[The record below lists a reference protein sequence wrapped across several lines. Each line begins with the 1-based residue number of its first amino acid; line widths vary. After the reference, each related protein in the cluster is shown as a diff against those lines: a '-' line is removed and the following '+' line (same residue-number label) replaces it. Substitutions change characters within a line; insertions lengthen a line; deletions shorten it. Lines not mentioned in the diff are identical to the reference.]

1 MRNRAK
7 TPLIFICLLIFG
19 SGLPALGEPTEKD
32 RIHDAINGEDVNEVK
47 RLIES
52 GVNLNPDQ
60 YGQYIQDPPLATAIR
75 QGNQEIIRLLL
86 DNGADPNAFLVRGPR
101 DAIFILSLVLYQDDE
116 AMLDLFIE
124 YGVSRE
130 HFRDF
135 LLESLSSG
143 QDLDMVRIIL
153 DRGLTNVD
161 ASLPFI
167 LRYAYGN
174 PDVRTLIAGYNSDIS
189 EGRANLLNEMLKK
202 GGINTTGRRYDPEVE
217 YPLATTFL
225 SDKKDPF
232 RYSEKKAFDGD
243 LETSWVEGLKGD
255 GIGEKI
261 AFTPLDFIRGMEITS
276 ISVVPGY
283 GVEKHFRRNNRVK
296 QAILSVYPTGVYAAQ
311 WDISYPIGDI
321 IYQTTLTFDDDL
333 RLQEFPLEIPGYEEN
348 MVLSGRVLFVLEIKE
363 VYPGSDW
370 DDTCIAEIE
379 LKDRKGKKISLC
391 PSKR

>member
-1 MRNRAK
+1 MRNKAK

-19 SGLPALGEPTEKD
+19 SGLPVLGEPTDED
-32 RIHDAINGEDVNEVK
+32 RIHDAINVEDVNEVK
-47 RLIES
+47 HLIES
-52 GVNLNPDQ
+52 GVNLNPRSD
-60 YGQYIQDPPLATAIR
+60 IMDPPLVTAIK
-75 QGNQEIIRLLL
+75 QGNLEIIRLLL
-86 DNGADPNAFLVRGPR
+86 DSGADPNTVLVRGPG
-101 DAIFILSLVLYQDDE
+101 DDISILSLVLYQDDE
-116 AMLDLFIE
+116 SMLDLFIE
-124 YGVSRE
+124 YSVSRE

-143 QDLDMVRIIL
+143 QHIDMVRIIL

-161 ASLPFI
+161 ASLPFL

-174 PDVRTLIAGYNSDIS
+174 PDVRTLIAGCNSDIS

-202 GGINTTGRRYDPEVE
+202 GGITTNSRRYDPEVK

-225 SDKKDPF
+225 GDKKDPF

-243 LETSWVEGLKGD
+243 METSWVEGLKGD

-261 AFTPLDFIRGMEITS
+261 AFTTLDFIRGMAITS

-283 GVEKHFRRNNRVK
+283 GVEKYFRQNNRVK

-311 WDISYPIGDI
+311 WDMSYPIGDI

-333 RLQEFPLEIPGYEEN
+333 RIQEFPLEIPGYEED
-348 MVLSGRVLFVLEIKE
+348 MVLAGGVLFVLEIKE

-379 LKDRKGKKISLC
+379 LKDREGKKISLY

>member
-19 SGLPALGEPTEKD
+19 SGLPVLGEPTEED
-32 RIHDAINGEDVNEVK
+32 RIHDAINVEDVNEVK

-52 GVNLNPDQ
+52 GVNLDPWPD
-60 YGQYIQDPPLATAIR
+60 IMDPPLATAIR
-75 QGNQEIIRLLL
+75 KGNLEIIRLLL
-86 DNGADPNAFLVRGPR
+86 DNGADPNALLVRGPR
-101 DAIFILSLVLYQDDE
+101 DAIFILYLVLYQDDE

-130 HFRDF
+130 PFRDF

-143 QDLDMVRIIL
+143 QHLDMVRIIL

-161 ASLPFI
+161 ASLPF
-167 LRYAYGN
+167 LLLYAYGN
-174 PDVRTLIAGYNSDIS
+174 PDVRTLIAGYNSDIG
-189 EGRANLLNEMLKK
+189 EGRANLLNEMLKN
-202 GGINTTGRRYDPEVE
+202 GGIDTSGHLYESEV

-225 SDKKDPF
+225 GDKKDPF

-243 LETSWVEGLKGD
+243 LETSWVEGSKGD

-261 AFTPLDFIRGMEITS
+261 AFTPLDFIRGMEIAS

-283 GVEKHFRRNNRVK
+283 GVEKYFRRNNRVK
-296 QAILSVYPTGVYAAQ
+296 QAILSVYPTGVYAIVGSIQ
-311 WDISYPIGDI
+311 YPIGDI
-321 IYQTTLTFDDDL
+321 IYRTTLTFDDDL
-333 RLQEFPLEIPGYEEN
+333 RFQEFLLEIPGYEEY
-348 MVLSGRVLFVLEIKE
+348 MVLAGRVLFVLEIKE

-379 LKDRKGKKISLC
+379 LKDREGKKISF
-391 PSKR
+391 

>member
-1 MRNRAK
+1 MRNKAK
-7 TPLIFICLLIFG
+7 TPLIFICLFIFG
-19 SGLPALGEPTEKD
+19 SSLPVLGEPTDED
-32 RIHDAINGEDVNEVK
+32 RIHDAINVEDVNEVK
-47 RLIES
+47 HLIES
-52 GVNLNPDQ
+52 GVNLNPRSD
-60 YGQYIQDPPLATAIR
+60 IMDPPLVTAIK
-75 QGNQEIIRLLL
+75 QGNLEIIRLLL
-86 DNGADPNAFLVRGPR
+86 DSGADPNTVLVRGPG
-101 DAIFILSLVLYQDDE
+101 DDISILSLVLYQDDE
-116 AMLDLFIE
+116 SMLDLFIE
-124 YGVSRE
+124 YSVSRE

-143 QDLDMVRIIL
+143 QHIDMVRIIL

-161 ASLPFI
+161 ASLPFL

-174 PDVRTLIAGYNSDIS
+174 PDVRTLIAGCNSDIS

-202 GGINTTGRRYDPEVE
+202 GGITTNSRRYDPEVK

-225 SDKKDPF
+225 GDKKDPF

-243 LETSWVEGLKGD
+243 METSWVEGLKGD

-261 AFTPLDFIRGMEITS
+261 AFTTLDFIRGMAITS

-283 GVEKHFRRNNRVK
+283 GVEKYFRQNNRVK

-311 WDISYPIGDI
+311 WDMSYPIGDI

-333 RLQEFPLEIPGYEEN
+333 RIQEFPLEIPGYEED
-348 MVLSGRVLFVLEIKE
+348 MVLAGGVLFVLEIKE

-379 LKDRKGKKISLC
+379 LKDREGKKISLY

>member
-1 MRNRAK
+1 MRNKAK
-7 TPLIFICLLIFG
+7 TPLIFICLFIFG
-19 SGLPALGEPTEKD
+19 SGLPVLGEPTDED
-32 RIHDAINGEDVNEVK
+32 RIHDTINVEDVNEVK
-47 RLIES
+47 HLIES
-52 GVNLNPDQ
+52 GVNLNPRSD
-60 YGQYIQDPPLATAIR
+60 IMDPPLVTAIK
-75 QGNQEIIRLLL
+75 QGNLEIIRLLL
-86 DNGADPNAFLVRGPR
+86 DSGADPNTVLVRGPG
-101 DAIFILSLVLYQDDE
+101 DDISILSLVLYQDDE
-116 AMLDLFIE
+116 SMLDLFIE
-124 YGVSRE
+124 YSVSRE

-143 QDLDMVRIIL
+143 QHIDMVRIIL

-161 ASLPFI
+161 ASLPFL

-174 PDVRTLIAGYNSDIS
+174 PDVRTLIAGCNSDIS

-202 GGINTTGRRYDPEVE
+202 GGITTNSRRYDPEVK

-225 SDKKDPF
+225 GDKKDPF

-243 LETSWVEGLKGD
+243 METSWVEALKGD

-261 AFTPLDFIRGMEITS
+261 AFTTLDFIRGMAITS

-283 GVEKHFRRNNRVK
+283 GVEKYFRQNNRVK

-311 WDISYPIGDI
+311 WDMSYPIGDI

-333 RLQEFPLEIPGYEEN
+333 RIQEFPLEIPGYEED
-348 MVLSGRVLFVLEIKE
+348 MVLAGGVLFVLEIKE

-379 LKDRKGKKISLC
+379 LKDREGKKISLY